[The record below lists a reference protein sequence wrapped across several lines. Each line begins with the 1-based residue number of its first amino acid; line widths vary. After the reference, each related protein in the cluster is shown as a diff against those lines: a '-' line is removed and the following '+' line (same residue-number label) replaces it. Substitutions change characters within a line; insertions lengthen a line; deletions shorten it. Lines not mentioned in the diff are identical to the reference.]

1 MDTVV
6 RALHGVRHW
15 KKFGEELFAWSGISD
30 YDARLQA
37 IEQQHR
43 SDGNYLHGVVEEW
56 FKSHQQSWR
65 QIIYAM
71 DWAKEIMVADRIRGY
86 AEPPRGE
93 WSDNCCVTRDLV
105 IVSCPTTPISVEG
118 LVSEPKC
125 PSLNLKGNNPYS
137 LMLPF
142 ELFMQHRLRP
152 IQCSL
157 HLLYV
162 VQDSGGSKWSLS
174 LGGCGLGKT
183 LIWWLVIWYIGKFHW
198 SNNTHNLTTPTNSKP
213 LSLIATVP
221 V

>member
-1 MDTVV
+1 M
-6 RALHGVRHW
+6 
-15 KKFGEELFAWSGISD
+15 FGKILFIWSDISD
-30 YDARLQA
+30 EDHKLET
-37 IEQQHR
+37 IGQQHN

-56 FKSHQQSWR
+56 FKGHQQSWR
-65 QIIYAM
+65 QVIYAL
-71 DWAKEIMVADRIRGY
+71 DCAQESVVADHIRGY
-86 AEPPRGE
+86 AEPPPGE
-93 WSDNCCVTRDLV
+93 WSDNCCVMRDLL
-105 IVSCPTTPISVEG
+105 IVLCITTPISVDG

-142 ELFMQHRLRP
+142 GLFMQHRLRP
-152 IQCSL
+152 LQCSL

-183 LIWWLVIWYIGKFHW
+183 LIWWLVIWYSGKFHW

-213 LSLIATVP
+213 LSLIATVS